1 MLLKTIQYF
10 ICFPVNLTFK
20 ILDFFMIFRKSLQSL
35 SSTVDSQLYSR
46 SSRCIFF
53 FNYLS
58 HMDQFILCIEFLSS
72 VWNMSLKW
80 YSQTPEP
87 PCVLWS
93 FHYCHW
99 PGSHSRPPPV
109 LAYFSTFHLHFSKNC
124 ASLVISCFIDL
135 TTKHFTRKQE
145 YWILF

>member
-1 MLLKTIQYF
+1 MFLKTIQYF
-10 ICFPVNLTFK
+10 ICFPVDLTFK
-20 ILDFFMIFRKSLQSL
+20 ILYFIKIFRKSLQSL
-35 SSTVDSQLYSR
+35 SSTVDSPLYSR
-46 SSRCIFF
+46 STRYNLFF
-53 FNYLS
+53 KLSS
-58 HMDQFILCIEFLSS
+58 HMDQFIINIEFLSS

-87 PCVLWS
+87 HCVLWS

-109 LAYFSTFHLHFSKNC
+109 VAYFSTFYLHFSKIC